1 MSELKD
7 LILNHKFS
15 EWQLDRIRLDFSKGD
30 DKRIQI
36 CNPNKLYQ
44 AVCPEDLEYKYYE
57 FYERE
62 TVTKTE
68 AIEDRNSMVYYYKS
82 SNDEYK
88 RVCYVLEQGD
98 KTLNIVEIHQLNET
112 YPICI
117 DIMGKQN
124 GEYFHVDFMTEDRPS
139 VEYLLE
145 FGLKEL

>member
-1 MSELKD
+1 MILVKEMIKEYKFAIPINYIKRSVLKT
-7 LILNHKFS
+7 LK
-15 EWQLDRIRLDFSKGD
+15 
-30 DKRIQI
+30 
-36 CNPNKLYQ
+36 
-44 AVCPEDLEYKYYE
+44 YKYYE

-145 FGLKEL
+145 FGLREL